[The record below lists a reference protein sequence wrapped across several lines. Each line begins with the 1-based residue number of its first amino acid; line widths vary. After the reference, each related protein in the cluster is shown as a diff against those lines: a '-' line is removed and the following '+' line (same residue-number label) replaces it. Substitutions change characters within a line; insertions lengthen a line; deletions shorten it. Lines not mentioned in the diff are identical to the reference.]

1 MRRPVHITLS
11 LLALPLLAACA
22 TRPEARPAFIAAAD
36 MTAAERD
43 PWEGF
48 NRGVYAFNKGFD
60 NAIGKPVVTVYR
72 AAVPVAG
79 RRGITNFFS
88 NIGEPTNGANALLQ
102 GKVKS
107 FFRAFDRFLVNG
119 VLGVGG
125 LADHATGLGLPVERH
140 DFGQTLAVHG
150 VRSGPYLMAP
160 FFGPGTL
167 RDHAGF
173 GVDFL
178 ADPSDFGFREILSRQ
193 ERYIKLGTRIVN
205 IRNRISDSGGESLLT
220 GSADE
225 YATVRS
231 AWLQLRRN
239 ELYDGAAP
247 DLEDEAAPDDAA
259 PADATPAEGAP
270 TDAPAAPPAET
281 PTPR

>member
-1 MRRPVHITLS
+1 
-11 LLALPLLAACA
+11 
-22 TRPEARPAFIAAAD
+22 

-43 PWEGF
+43 PWENF
-48 NRGVYAFNKGFD
+48 NRSVYRFNSGFD
-60 NAIGKPVVTVYR
+60 RVLGKPVVTVYR
-72 AAVPVAG
+72 AVVPVAG

-88 NIGEPTNGANALLQ
+88 NVGEPTNGANALLQ

-107 FFRAFDRFLVNG
+107 FFRAFDRFLING

-125 LADHATGLGLPVERH
+125 LADHATDLGLPAERH
-140 DFGQTLAVHG
+140 DFGQTLAVYG
-150 VRSGPYLMAP
+150 VKSGPYLVAP

-167 RDHAGF
+167 RDQAGF

-178 ADPSDFGFREILSRQ
+178 ADPSDIGFRELLSRQ
-193 ERYIKLGTRIVN
+193 ERYIKLGTRVVN

-247 DLEDEAAPDDAA
+247 DLYEEDLPAEEAVGNTPAPATLDRAPANTPPAPAAA
-259 PADATPAEGAP
+259 PATTPAP
-270 TDAPAAPPAET
+270 TTQP
-281 PTPR
+281 